1 MKKYVVLLIVILIGA
16 CNTENTQESNS
27 CSILVDGVY
36 QYPDNP
42 ADPSWSDE
50 VKREYWNIPED
61 VLICI
66 STKGLVESCYKTP
79 RAAYIIAAS
88 GCQDGYNLVK
98 SGCRGF
104 DELEMREDTA
114 EELISK
120 YETVNPVE
128 ADKFH
133 LFLLEMA
140 IAQNNIIHKMTV
152 EQKTE
157 ILELALSSQAKKKAV
172 AEEDVINW
180 EATTIVMGRIL
191 LFENYA
197 PFESVC
203 ENNSTISGFIIN
215 GYQLSMANA
224 DTIMFYTKQFVNQY
238 TQ

>member
-1 MKKYVVLLIVILIGA
+1 MKNYVVLLIVVLIGA
-16 CNTENTQESNS
+16 CNTENTQESDPCN
-27 CSILVDGVY
+27 ILVGGIY
-36 QYPDNP
+36 QYPANP
-42 ADPSWSDE
+42 ADPAWSNE
-50 VKREYWNIPED
+50 EKKEYWNIPKD
-61 VLICI
+61 ILSCI
-66 STKGLVESCYKTP
+66 STKGLVESCYNTP
-79 RAAYIIAAS
+79 RAAYIIASS

-104 DELEMREDTA
+104 DELEIREDA
-114 EELISK
+114 PEELINK
-120 YETVNPVE
+120 YKTVNPVN

-140 IAQNNIIHKMTV
+140 IAQNNIIQKMTI
-152 EQKTE
+152 EQKTK
-157 ILELALSSQAKKKAV
+157 ILEFALSSQAQKKAV
-172 AEEDVINW
+172 ADKDVINW

-215 GYQLSMANA
+215 GYQLSMANV
-224 DTIMFYTKQFVNQY
+224 DTIISYTNQFINQN